1 MKYLISIFAM
11 LTIVCSC
18 TNNNAQKQSSNP
30 KEGGGLLVE
39 AYNNGDWEKIL
50 SICDTLYDEK
60 DSKNIAIIYSEAL
73 AATGNFE
80 ASIEVLDRKMAQEPG
95 NYYVLQSKGNT
106 YSVAE
111 QYDSAIYYF
120 DRVIE
125 MKPTYARPYINKGDI
140 YTRLDDKENAISNYM
155 KAVYLFDRNSCLDE
169 VYQYCNKILELDPS
183 NKEALEYLRLV
194 QESNQ

>member
-1 MKYLISIFAM
+1 MKYLICSFA
-11 LTIVCSC
+11 LITLLCSC
-18 TNNNAQKQSSNP
+18 ANKKSQEQNSNS
-30 KEGGGLLVE
+30 KEGGDLLVE
-39 AYNNGDWEKIL
+39 AYNNGDWEKIH

-95 NYYVLQSKGNT
+95 NYYVLQSKGNI

-111 QYDSAIYYF
+111 QYDSAIYYY

-125 MKPTYARPYINKGDI
+125 IKPTYARPYIIKGDI
-140 YTRLDDKENAISNYM
+140 YTKLNDKENAVSNYL
-155 KAVYLFDRNSCLDE
+155 KAVYLFDGNGCIDE
-169 VYQYCNKILELDPS
+169 VTQYCSLILELDS
-183 NKEALEYLRLV
+183 TNKEAKEYLRLLE
-194 QESNQ
+194 ESN